1 MTLGIE
7 ILPFELVRN
16 ILASKAFAVGALYGA
31 LAFLLTGVLAA
42 VRRRAKEGAGLA
54 FAFATYFAVRDVWG
68 SDIAP
73 LGTVAALVLLGL
85 GGAAA
90 LRMRSRMWD
99 RWYVTFGRTALALAP
114 GAILLAVTF
123 PVETPAWLRAA
134 AGIGVLVTGVL
145 AHDFDLEQGPRG
157 APFVLVAVSAVGVY
171 YTVPDTELPLVLLG
185 AAVPF
190 ALISFPQPLRRM
202 GAAGTAALMGVFA
215 WVIVVGGQGRA
226 GSVVA
231 GFATLGLLLVE
242 PLARRIPRA
251 TTLTGKMGDATGKWG
266 DGRRTG
272 ERWTAVVLVA
282 ALVQLTLCAYCAT
295 MAGRE
300 VEAYAAAL
308 MVTPALVLAG
318 ALAPTVLPLARKPRS
333 APSSRR
339 TTSRSRAVR

>member
-1 MTLGIE
+1 MLGIE
-7 ILPFELVRN
+7 ILPFVLVEN

-31 LAFLLTGVLAA
+31 FAFLLTGVLAA
-42 VRRRAKEGAGLA
+42 VMRRTKEGAGLA

-73 LGTVAALVLLGL
+73 VGTATAFVLLAL
-85 GGAAA
+85 GGIAAT
-90 LRMRSRMWD
+90 RMRSRMWD
-99 RWYVTFGRTALALAP
+99 QWYVTFGRTAVALLP
-114 GAILLAVTF
+114 GAVLLAVTF
-123 PVETPAWLRAA
+123 PVTTPAWLRIAA
-134 AGIGVLVTGVL
+134 AVGVLVTGVL

-157 APFVLVAVSAVGVY
+157 APFVLLAVSAVGVY

-185 AAVPF
+185 ASVPF

-202 GAAGTAALMGVFA
+202 GSAGTATTMGVFA

-242 PLARRIPRA
+242 PLARRLPRSNA
-251 TTLTGKMGDATGKWG
+251 VAGKWVE
-266 DGRRTG
+266 GRRHS
-272 ERWTAVVLVA
+272 ERWMSVVIVA

-300 VEAYAAAL
+300 SEAYAAAL
-308 MVTPALVLAG
+308 MVVPALVLVG
-318 ALAPTVLPLARKPRS
+318 ALAPTVLPLTRVRPRS
-333 APSSRR
+333 TSSRR
-339 TTSRSRAVR
+339 RASSRTRTAR